1 MQVLPALVRTHHAV
15 AFMNSQT
22 HEVNDDLG
30 LRIMN
35 EIEDLVSKRQQSIPE
50 LLKKT
55 IIFQRNYDGA
65 DAELEKEHRESAEG
79 MQPISITWLK
89 SFKWMVYNLRTRRKI
104 DTTVLRC
111 KYCDFKKF

>member
-50 LLKKT
+50 LLKKLLYFSVIMT
-55 IIFQRNYDGA
+55 EQMLSSRKNTENLPKECSQFQSLG
-65 DAELEKEHRESAEG
+65 
-79 MQPISITWLK
+79 
-89 SFKWMVYNLRTRRKI
+89 
-104 DTTVLRC
+104 
-111 KYCDFKKF
+111 

>member
-35 EIEDLVSKRQQSIPE
+35 EIEDLVSKSQLSMAQLLNKLLYFSGIMMEQMLSLRKNTENLPKECSQS
-50 LLKKT
+50 LSL
-55 IIFQRNYDGA
+55 G
-65 DAELEKEHRESAEG
+65 
-79 MQPISITWLK
+79 
-89 SFKWMVYNLRTRRKI
+89 
-104 DTTVLRC
+104 
-111 KYCDFKKF
+111 

>member
-35 EIEDLVSKRQQSIPE
+35 EIEDLVSKVSKVYLNFSKKLLYFSVIMTEQMLSSRKNTENLPKECSQFQS
-50 LLKKT
+50 L
-55 IIFQRNYDGA
+55 G
-65 DAELEKEHRESAEG
+65 
-79 MQPISITWLK
+79 
-89 SFKWMVYNLRTRRKI
+89 
-104 DTTVLRC
+104 
-111 KYCDFKKF
+111 

>member
-1 MQVLPALVRTHHAV
+1 MGDSIIHPATIGKLPGQKWPLNETDRAHLLQVLPALVRTHHAV

-50 LLKKT
+50 LLKKLLYFSVIMT
-55 IIFQRNYDGA
+55 EQMLSSRKNTENLPKECSQFQSLG
-65 DAELEKEHRESAEG
+65 
-79 MQPISITWLK
+79 
-89 SFKWMVYNLRTRRKI
+89 
-104 DTTVLRC
+104 
-111 KYCDFKKF
+111 

>member
-35 EIEDLVSKRQQSIPE
+35 EIEDLVRKNQLSMAQLLNKLLYFSGIMMEQMLSLRKNTENLPKECSQS
-50 LLKKT
+50 LSL
-55 IIFQRNYDGA
+55 G
-65 DAELEKEHRESAEG
+65 
-79 MQPISITWLK
+79 
-89 SFKWMVYNLRTRRKI
+89 
-104 DTTVLRC
+104 
-111 KYCDFKKF
+111 

>member
-35 EIEDLVSKRQQSIPE
+35 EIEDLVSKSQQSIPE
-50 LLKKT
+50 LLKKLLYFSVIMT
-55 IIFQRNYDGA
+55 EQMLSSRKNTKNLPKECSQFQSRG
-65 DAELEKEHRESAEG
+65 
-79 MQPISITWLK
+79 
-89 SFKWMVYNLRTRRKI
+89 
-104 DTTVLRC
+104 
-111 KYCDFKKF
+111 